1 MTDNDELNGLL
12 DQWKGVPAMDPQ
24 IKHKVWTRI
33 AAADSNETSSFP
45 GWLSGLASALSQ
57 PLGVSLFLA
66 TCVGVGLLTAEIRV
80 SKAKSVQLE
89 ELAQNYVKLV
99 VSQAESFNRNAI
111 K

>member
-1 MTDNDELNGLL
+1 MTDKDELNGLL

-33 AAADSNETSSFP
+33 AAADSNETSNIP
-45 GWLSGLASALSQ
+45 DWLNGLASALSQ
-57 PLGVSLFLA
+57 PLGVSVFFA
-66 TCVGVGLLTAEIRV
+66 ACIGIGLLTAEIRV

-89 ELAQNYVKLV
+89 ELAQNYVHLV
-99 VSQAESFNRNAI
+99 VSQAKLTEGEAI